1 MRLILRT
8 RIIESLLAIVLALL
22 LVSAAESIIGVDV
35 ARTLLGTKP
44 SQAEVVALNRELGL
58 DRSFGERTLMRTLK
72 GVQGDLGSSYVFR
85 QPVTPLL
92 ISATANS
99 LKSILPALGLGG
111 VLGIW
116 LGIWV
121 AYAPTGWRIY
131 LLTVA
136 TSIALL
142 PSLVLSTLV
151 VYGFG
156 YQLNWI
162 TPSYPIAVGVLSLV
176 PLFITAQTT
185 EREYERILASDYT
198 RAARSAGF
206 AEWQVALSSIKV
218 SAVALIANITNLFLY
233 MLTATVFVEITFSLP
248 GLGNLLLNA
257 ADRLDYPVITGVAL
271 LVVVCFGLTNTLS
284 GIAIYALDPR
294 TR

>member
-1 MRLILRT
+1 MRFIRT

-22 LVSAAESIIGVDV
+22 LVSASESIIGVDV

-44 SQAEVVALNRELGL
+44 SQAEVIALNRELGL
-58 DRSFGERTLMRTLK
+58 DRSFAKRTIMRAVK
-72 GVQGDLGSSYVFR
+72 GVRGDLGNSYVFH
-85 QPVTPLL
+85 QPVAPLL
-92 ISATANS
+92 TGATSNS
-99 LKSILPALGLGG
+99 LRLILPALGVGG
-111 VLGIW
+111 AIGIC

-162 TPSYPIAVGVLSLV
+162 APSYPIAVGVLSLV
-176 PLFITAQTT
+176 PLFIVAQTI
-185 EREYERILASDYT
+185 EREYEQILASGYT
-198 RAARSAGF
+198 RAARC
-206 AEWQVALSSIKV
+206 L
-218 SAVALIANITNLFLY
+218 
-233 MLTATVFVEITFSLP
+233 
-248 GLGNLLLNA
+248 GLRNG
-257 ADRLDYPVITGVAL
+257 R
-271 LVVVCFGLTNTLS
+271 
-284 GIAIYALDPR
+284 
-294 TR
+294 